1 MSTTDCGTELGLV
14 HETRGPEGRLA
25 FVMQRT
31 KSVWR
36 AFRNR
41 LAANSLYDLDDS
53 QLNDIGL
60 TRHDVVI
67 ALDRSGVLDD
77 PSRLLAGAA
86 RQNSHT
92 RFMAMARG

>member
-1 MSTTDCGTELGLV
+1 MSTTDCGTELDLV
-14 HETRGPEGRLA
+14 HERRGPEGRLA
-25 FVMQRT
+25 IVLMRT

-53 QLNDIGL
+53 QLNDIGI

-67 ALDRSGVLDD
+67 ALDRSGLLDD

-86 RQNSHT
+86 RQRSYT
-92 RFMAMARG
+92 RFKPMGRS

>member
-1 MSTTDCGTELGLV
+1 MSTTECGTELDLV
-14 HETRGPEGRLA
+14 HERRGPEGRLA
-25 FVMQRT
+25 IVMQRT

-53 QLNDIGL
+53 QLNDIGI

-67 ALDRSGVLDD
+67 ALDRSGLLDD

-86 RQNSHT
+86 RQNSRS